1 MNYPATPR
9 KRIPPDIFTDPMQLT
24 LNKGK
29 AAANQANQSGEYQKK
44 QEIKKSTANIIA
56 ILKTIN
62 IELQNEQ
69 DQEISSMLSQQKEI
83 FNKILVQKQTG
94 QKNNFKNA
102 ENEIISQLQNQV
114 KNLENSVENKLSL
127 ILKSIETQSQNQIQ
141 NQIQNQVQNQSQNQT
156 KTYAQAATT
165 NVEENNLQQTKKQQK
180 QQEKEK
186 EKEKYK
192 EKKLVIQVD
201 KEITK
206 NIDSYTLRN
215 QINDRFFVKE
225 NINSSV
231 IATITKS
238 FTSQLIILTTMNDFS
253 ADFLLQKKT
262 V

>member
-1 MNYPATPR
+1 MRYTTTSK
-9 KRIPPDIFTDPMQLT
+9 KRISPDIFTDSMQLI

-29 AAANQANQSGEYQKK
+29 AAANQSSEYQKK

-69 DQEISSMLSQQKEI
+69 DQEISSVLSQQKEI

-94 QKNNFKNA
+94 QKNNFKNT
-102 ENEIISQLQNQV
+102 EKETMSQLQN
-114 KNLENSVENKLSL
+114 KIENLEKSVENKFNS
-127 ILKSIETQSQNQIQ
+127 ILKSIEIQSQNQNQ
-141 NQIQNQVQNQSQNQT
+141 NQAQNQAQNQFQNQT

-186 EKEKYK
+186 EKEKYR
-192 EKKLVIQVD
+192 EKRLVIQVD
-201 KEITK
+201 KEIAK

>member
-1 MNYPATPR
+1 MRYTTTSK
-9 KRIPPDIFTDPMQLT
+9 KRISPDIFTDSMQLI

-29 AAANQANQSGEYQKK
+29 AAANQSSEYQKK

-127 ILKSIETQSQNQIQ
+127 ILKSIETQSQNQVQ
-141 NQIQNQVQNQSQNQT
+141 NQIQNQSQNQT

-186 EKEKYK
+186 EKEKYR
-192 EKKLVIQVD
+192 EKRLVIQVD
-201 KEITK
+201 KEIAK